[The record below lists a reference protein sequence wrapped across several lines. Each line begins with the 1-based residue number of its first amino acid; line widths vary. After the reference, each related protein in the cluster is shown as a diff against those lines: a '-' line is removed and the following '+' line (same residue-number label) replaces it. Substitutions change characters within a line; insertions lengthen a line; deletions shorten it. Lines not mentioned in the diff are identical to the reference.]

1 MILFLLS
8 LFVPLSS
15 TKVFLHMI
23 WLWLIPLLAS
33 LGAKKPL
40 LFSNL
45 PPYRQLSA
53 AWLSGVFVSFLIT
66 SGGTVQM
73 IAASDWSGLSAWITS
88 ALFSPTLALATGIWT
103 GSRKLYEAIFVVW
116 WIIGPVQNAPYLD
129 SLAFK
134 APTIRTSISY

>member
-1 MILFLLS
+1 
-8 LFVPLSS
+8 
-15 TKVFLHMI
+15 
-23 WLWLIPLLAS
+23 
-33 LGAKKPL
+33 
-40 LFSNL
+40 
-45 PPYRQLSA
+45 
-53 AWLSGVFVSFLIT
+53 
-66 SGGTVQM
+66 M